1 MKKFFI
7 INFFLVFFLINP
19 LQANNIAFVN
29 IDILMNTSIAGL
41 DKDKK
46 IKILQKQKNAML
58 KESEKKLKDKETDLV
73 SKKNILSESD
83 FQLEVKKLKTEINN
97 FNILKNN
104 EIKNFEKIKAQYN
117 FTLLNAIKPIL
128 SDYTKLNNI
137 SLLFQKKN
145 IILGSKEINITD
157 DILKI
162 MNDKIKEVN
171 IKWQSH

>member
-7 INFFLVFFLINP
+7 INFFLIFFLINP

-29 IDILMNTSIAGL
+29 IYIFMNTSIAGL

>member
-7 INFFLVFFLINP
+7 INFFLIFFLINP

-73 SKKNILSESD
+73 SKKNILSDSE
-83 FQLEVKKLKTEINN
+83 FQLEIKKLKTEINN
-97 FNILKNN
+97 FNVLKNK
-104 EIKNFEKIKAQYN
+104 EIKDFEKIKAQYN

>member
-7 INFFLVFFLINP
+7 INFFLIFFLINP

-73 SKKNILSESD
+73 SKK
-83 FQLEVKKLKTEINN
+83 KY
-97 FNILKNN
+97 
-104 EIKNFEKIKAQYN
+104 IK
-117 FTLLNAIKPIL
+117 
-128 SDYTKLNNI
+128 
-137 SLLFQKKN
+137 
-145 IILGSKEINITD
+145 
-157 DILKI
+157 
-162 MNDKIKEVN
+162 
-171 IKWQSH
+171 

>member
-7 INFFLVFFLINP
+7 INFFLIFFLINP

-171 IKWQSH
+171 IK

>member
-46 IKILQKQKNAML
+46 IKILQKQKNEIL
-58 KESEKKLKDKETDLV
+58 KKTEKKLKDKETDLI
-73 SKKNILSESD
+73 SKKNILSDSD
-83 FQLEVKKLKTEINN
+83 FQLEVKKLKNEINN

-104 EIKNFEKIKAQYN
+104 EFKNFEKLKAQYN

-128 SDYTKLNNI
+128 SDYTKSNNI
-137 SLLFQKKN
+137 SLLLQKKN
-145 IILGSKEINITD
+145 IILGSKEMNITD

-171 IKWQSH
+171 IK